1 MPDINITF
9 TAQTFGDLKEQIA
22 LWFLDNALSQDHN
35 PHQSKTMDEIAKILS
50 ADVMTRGVVPEKEEQ
65 PEAKEPKPKA
75 KQPEAKE
82 PKVEPQQTPSP
93 VTAQELSSFCLAL
106 VRKDPNLKP
115 LIKSTIL
122 SFGASLIDD
131 LPKESL
137 YDLKLRLEELQ

>member
-1 MPDINITF
+1 MPDISITF
-9 TAQTFGDLKEQIA
+9 TAPTYSEL
-22 LWFLDNALSQDHN
+22 
-35 PHQSKTMDEIAKILS
+35 
-50 ADVMTRGVVPEKEEQ
+50 MTQVAAWLNEHRPEKAEQPKAEQ
-65 PEAKEPKPKA
+65 PEAKETKPETKET
-75 KQPEAKE
+75 KPEQTKE

-115 LIKSTIL
+115 LIKSAIL

-137 YDLKLRLEELQ
+137 YDLKLKLEELQ

>member
-1 MPDINITF
+1 
-9 TAQTFGDLKEQIA
+9 
-22 LWFLDNALSQDHN
+22 
-35 PHQSKTMDEIAKILS
+35 MDEIAKILS